1 MLEEEEMKGYSW
13 LGLSILFFV
22 FAMLNMYYT
31 RGNFDATTGISQP
44 MPLYNL
50 GMVAFTVIL
59 YGLSFMCFSTYFFG
73 YRITT
78 HIIGVIPARM
88 SSTRFPG
95 KPLAKINNIPMIEH
109 VWRNAKLCKSLE
121 EVYVATCDVEIENF
135 IRSIGGK
142 VVMTSPTHQRASDRV
157 AEAVQHIESFGHKYD
172 VIVMIQGDEPLI
184 TPDMIDVALQPL
196 LRGDAT
202 VSNLAEIITGKDIKD
217 SNTIK
222 IVTDINNFA
231 LYFSRQPIPY
241 DTIAQKQVC
250 VIPFTREMLDTYT
263 NLKPTYLEKIESVDM
278 MRLVENGYKVKIILT
293 DHKTHSVDV
302 PKDIKVVEKMMKCK
316 QS

>member
-1 MLEEEEMKGYSW
+1 
-13 LGLSILFFV
+13 
-22 FAMLNMYYT
+22 
-31 RGNFDATTGISQP
+31 
-44 MPLYNL
+44 
-50 GMVAFTVIL
+50 
-59 YGLSFMCFSTYFFG
+59 
-73 YRITT
+73 
-78 HIIGVIPARM
+78 
-88 SSTRFPG
+88 
-95 KPLAKINNIPMIEH
+95 
-109 VWRNAKLCKSLE
+109 
-121 EVYVATCDVEIENF
+121 
-135 IRSIGGK
+135 
-142 VVMTSPTHQRASDRV
+142 MTSSTHQRASDRV

-217 SNTIK
+217 PNTIK
-222 IVTDINNFA
+222 IVIDFNNNA
-231 LYFSRQPIPY
+231 LYFSRQPLISG
-241 DTIAQKQVC
+241 DNFALKQVC

-302 PKDIKVVEKMMKCK
+302 PADIKIVEKMMKCK